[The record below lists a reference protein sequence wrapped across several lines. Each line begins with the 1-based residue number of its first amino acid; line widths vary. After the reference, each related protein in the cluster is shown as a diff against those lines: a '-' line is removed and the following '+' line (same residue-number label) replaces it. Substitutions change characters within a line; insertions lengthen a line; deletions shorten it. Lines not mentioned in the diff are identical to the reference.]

1 MSLVR
6 GQIDDFV
13 VASFPCPPRPAAT
26 RATRTAVSPV
36 SYTSSA
42 KTEHRVA
49 VASPRVGLAVYD
61 LEDQTPLSSVSVG
74 PSFAPTT
81 APAARSAP
89 LTPTESESTRVKSL
103 RKTWIGVESAA
114 ADDAAAVAAEIWC
127 FHEDENRDGSTPS
140 ADAAK
145 AVWPISEPLA
155 ALAAPRTLPNH
166 IAFLSKNGNLALAPE
181 SDLTRL
187 VSLAAPPLPANT
199 SSLVSQ
205 TLRLVPLI
213 PSANAN
219 ANATGYLPASLLDAL
234 PTATASVPHLAIVVR
249 SYASNAPETAAA
261 APASLTGAGKK
272 KHKKQSR
279 PSAASVI
286 EAVEAAAP
294 SAVAPSPVPHVC
306 EIELV
311 LLDAAISIPDE
322 FEPRQGMIRL
332 GRVIVDGASQAVVS
346 DEGFVTAL
354 GKLQYLFPYLV
365 PGKRD
370 TNAEGTGASQTRTAP
385 SRPTDSDSAPPSPS
399 TRTRPC
405 SSLLR
410 RLRPTTSLRSS
421 ISPSPSSSR
430 SRYPRRP

>member
-13 VASFPCPPRPAAT
+13 VASFPCPPRHAAA
-26 RATRTAVSPV
+26 RATRTTVSPV

-49 VASPRVGLAVYD
+49 VASPRVGMAVYD
-61 LEDQTPLSSVSVG
+61 LEDQTPLSSISVG

-89 LTPTESESTRVKSL
+89 LSPTESESTRVKSL

-114 ADDAAAVAAEIWC
+114 VDDAAAVAAEIWC

-155 ALAAPRTLPNH
+155 AIAAPRTLPNH

-181 SDLTRL
+181 NDLTRL

-205 TLRLVPLI
+205 TLRLVPL
-213 PSANAN
+213 SAT
-219 ANATGYLPASLLDAL
+219 ATATDYLPASLLAAL
-234 PTATASVPHLAIVVR
+234 PTAAASVPHLVIVVR
-249 SYASNAPETAAA
+249 SYASNATEAA

-286 EAVEAAAP
+286 EAAEAAAP
-294 SAVAPSPVPHVC
+294 SAAAQSSVSHVC

-332 GRVIVDGASQAVVS
+332 GRVTVDGASQAIVS

-354 GKLQYLFPYLV
+354 GKLGYRFSIL
-365 PGKRD
+365 
-370 TNAEGTGASQTRTAP
+370 GAWG
-385 SRPTDSDSAPPSPS
+385 DGH
-399 TRTRPC
+399 
-405 SSLLR
+405 
-410 RLRPTTSLRSS
+410 
-421 ISPSPSSSR
+421 
-430 SRYPRRP
+430 

>member
-13 VASFPCPPRPAAT
+13 VASFPFTPRPATT
-26 RATRTAVSPV
+26 RATRTTVSPV

-114 ADDAAAVAAEIWC
+114 AADDAAAAVAAEIWC

-155 ALAAPRTLPNH
+155 AIAAPRTLPNH

-181 SDLTRL
+181 NDLTRL
-187 VSLAAPPLPANT
+187 VSLAAPPLPAST
-199 SSLVSQ
+199 SALVSQ
-205 TLRLVPLI
+205 TLRLVPL
-213 PSANAN
+213 SAT
-219 ANATGYLPASLLDAL
+219 ATATDYLPASLLAAL
-234 PTATASVPHLAIVVR
+234 PTATASVPHLAIIVR
-249 SYASNAPETAAA
+249 SYASNAPEAA

-286 EAVEAAAP
+286 EAAEAAAP
-294 SAVAPSPVPHVC
+294 SAAAPSFVPYVC
-306 EIELV
+306 EVELV

-332 GRVIVDGASQAVVS
+332 GRVAVDGASQVVVS

-354 GKLQYLFPYLV
+354 GKL
-365 PGKRD
+365 R
-370 TNAEGTGASQTRTAP
+370 
-385 SRPTDSDSAPPSPS
+385 
-399 TRTRPC
+399 
-405 SSLLR
+405 SSLAYLG
-410 RLRPTTSLRSS
+410 P
-421 ISPSPSSSR
+421 
-430 SRYPRRP
+430 

>member
-13 VASFPCPPRPAAT
+13 VASFPFTPRPATT
-26 RATRTAVSPV
+26 RATRTTVSPV

-114 ADDAAAVAAEIWC
+114 AADDAAAAVAAEIWC

-155 ALAAPRTLPNH
+155 AIAAPRTLPNH

-181 SDLTRL
+181 NDLTRL

-199 SSLVSQ
+199 STLVSQ
-205 TLRLVPLI
+205 TLRLVPL
-213 PSANAN
+213 SAT
-219 ANATGYLPASLLDAL
+219 ATATDYLPASLLAAL
-234 PTATASVPHLAIVVR
+234 PTATASVPHLAIIVR
-249 SYASNAPETAAA
+249 SYASNAPEAA
-261 APASLTGAGKK
+261 APSSLTGAGKK
-272 KHKKQSR
+272 KHKKQCR

-286 EAVEAAAP
+286 EAAEAAAP
-294 SAVAPSPVPHVC
+294 SAAAPSSVPHMC
-306 EIELV
+306 EVELV
-311 LLDAAISIPDE
+311 LLDVAISIPDE

-332 GRVIVDGASQAVVS
+332 GRVTVDGASRVVVS

-354 GKLQYLFPYLV
+354 GKLQYPFSML
-365 PGKRD
+365 GAR
-370 TNAEGTGASQTRTAP
+370 AEGH
-385 SRPTDSDSAPPSPS
+385 
-399 TRTRPC
+399 
-405 SSLLR
+405 
-410 RLRPTTSLRSS
+410 
-421 ISPSPSSSR
+421 
-430 SRYPRRP
+430 